1 MLKQE
6 FEQLIG
12 KEVDYDTY
20 DLYNKMY
27 SALPDAIT
35 KHDFVNMIN
44 IKNIPERKELADAK
58 KNVEEAIKDLQNR
71 IDDLKFERED
81 LKNNINAFVFPNY
94 FANRATEMDNEIRE
108 LNNEI
113 RELKNKLKLLK
124 N

>member
-27 SALPDAIT
+27 SALPNAIT

-44 IKNIPERKELADAK
+44 IKNIPERKELVDAK
-58 KNVEEAIKDLQNR
+58 KKAEETIKDLQNR
-71 IDDLKFERED
+71 IDELKFERED
-81 LKNNINAFVFPNY
+81 LKNDINAFIFPNY
-94 FANRATEMDNEIRE
+94 SINRAREID
-108 LNNEI
+108 NEI
-113 RELKNKLKLLK
+113 RELKNKIKLLK